1 MHKTSARSSPS
12 NIQPGPLDLT
22 RLIEVSI
29 NCPASPEEVPL
40 EFFSQALY
48 SHDLIEP

>member
-12 NIQPGPLDLT
+12 KIQPGPLDLT

-40 EFFSQALY
+40 EFSQALY